1 MINLDALKDIGMGK
15 IIDEKCPDS
24 RFKNES
30 ELQNQ
35 EITDKTVFL
44 YCVKRDIEGYRAGW
58 IWSENKN
65 DLIDYLM
72 DNLIARQLFLEEC
85 TDPNNSDGYI
95 IHNLQEAFL
104 LSMANAFMKQNLDP
118 EYYGDFSAA
127 VSKLGEAVDNGT
139 DLNIGSIEL
148 MDFTASFFF
157 SLTWSFFEN
166 VDDAKA
172 ALKSHMV
179 SIDEDLTKS
188 LIKDKTL

>member
-15 IIDEKCPDS
+15 LIDEKSPDS
-24 RFKNES
+24 RFQSES
-30 ELQNQ
+30 ELQLQ

-44 YCVKRDIEGYRAGW
+44 YYVKRDLDGYHAGW

-85 TDPNNSDGYI
+85 QDPNNSDGYV

-118 EYYGDFSAA
+118 VYYGDFSAA
-127 VSKLGEAVDNGT
+127 VAKLGEATENDT
-139 DLNIGSIEL
+139 DLNVGSIDL
-148 MDFTASFFF
+148 MDFTASFFY

-166 VDDAKA
+166 VNDAKA
-172 ALKSHMV
+172 ALASHMV
-179 SIDEDLTKS
+179 KIEEDLSKS
-188 LIKDKTL
+188 FMKDNTL